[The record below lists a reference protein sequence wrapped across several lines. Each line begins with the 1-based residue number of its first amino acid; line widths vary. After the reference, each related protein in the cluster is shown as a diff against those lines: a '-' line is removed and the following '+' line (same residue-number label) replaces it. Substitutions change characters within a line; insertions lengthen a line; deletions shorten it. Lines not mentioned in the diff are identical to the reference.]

1 MTLRGPLGS
10 LFFCSYIHNMNYKN
24 VLRGYYDTD
33 KKVKAIDMLSD
44 QPYYIEDRPDMKQR
58 VERAINFKQYLAIY
72 QRGTRNGFEYIDQND
87 IIWGDQT
94 TKEVKPVTMIDKPD
108 DFIISDLK
116 WKYLTRCINKGKNLM
131 FVGPAGTGKTQIV
144 FKAAERLDKQ
154 IFYFNLGSTQDVRS
168 ALIGNT
174 YFKDGT
180 YFEESAFVTA
190 IKTPNSVILLDEISR
205 ANPEAWNILMP
216 VLDVNI
222 RKLRLD
228 EKENSPVI
236 DVASGV
242 SFISTANIG
251 FEYTAARMLDRALVD
266 RFSVIEMDILN
277 KEQEM
282 KLLNIKYPD
291 LDPKVNEALCD
302 ISFRIRM
309 ECERENSKLSSPIPT
324 RMLLEAAEMSIDG
337 FDIDETAELIIYP
350 QYSDEGGTDSER
362 IYIRQLVQKYVQK
375 GDKEDLFTDN
385 DFRALDNY
393 DI

>member
-1 MTLRGPLGS
+1 
-10 LFFCSYIHNMNYKN
+10 MNYKN
-24 VLRGYYDTD
+24 VLKGYYDTD

-58 VERAINFKQYLAIY
+58 VERAINFNQYLAIY
-72 QRGTRNGFEYIDQND
+72 QRGTRNGFKYIDQND
-87 IIWGDQT
+87 IIWGDQSVVNQT
-94 TKEVKPVTMIDKPD
+94 IKKVKPAKMVNKPD

-282 KLLNIKYPD
+282 KLLNIKYPN

-337 FDIDETAELIIYP
+337 FDIEETAELIIYP

>member
-1 MTLRGPLGS
+1 
-10 LFFCSYIHNMNYKN
+10 MNYKN
-24 VLRGYYDTD
+24 ILRGYYDTEN
-33 KKVKAIDMLSD
+33 KVKAIDVLSD

-94 TKEVKPVTMIDKPD
+94 TKETKSVTMINKPD

-116 WKYLTRCINKGKNLM
+116 WKYLTRCIDKGKNLM
-131 FVGPAGTGKTQIV
+131 FIGPAGTGKTQIV
-144 FKAAERLDKQ
+144 FKAAEALDKP

-168 ALIGNT
+168 ALIGST

-180 YFEESAFVTA
+180 YFEESAFVNA
-190 IKTPNSVILLDEISR
+190 IKTPGSVILLDEISR

-236 DVASGV
+236 DVADSV

-251 FEYTAARMLDRALVD
+251 FEYTSARMLDRALAD
-266 RFSVIEMDILN
+266 RFNIVEMDILD
-277 KEQEM
+277 KEEEM
-282 KLLNIKYPD
+282 KLLAMKHPD
-291 LDPKVNEALCD
+291 LKSELNEALCD
-302 ISFRIRM
+302 ISFKIRM
-309 ECERENSKLSSPIPT
+309 ECERENSKLSSTLST
-324 RMLLEAAEMSIDG
+324 RTLLESAEMLVDG
-337 FDIDETAELIIYP
+337 FTIDEVAELILYP
-350 QYSDEGGTDSER
+350 QYPNDGGVDSER
-362 IYIRQLVQKYVQK
+362 IYIRQLVQKYIQK
-375 GDKEDLFTDN
+375 GDKEDLFTDD

>member
-1 MTLRGPLGS
+1 
-10 LFFCSYIHNMNYKN
+10 MNYKN
-24 VLRGYYDTD
+24 ILRGYYDTEN
-33 KKVKAIDMLSD
+33 KVKAIDVLSD

-72 QRGTRNGFEYIDQND
+72 QRGTRNGFKYIDQND

-94 TKEVKPVTMIDKPD
+94 TKEAKPVTMINKPD

-116 WKYLTRCINKGKNLM
+116 WKYLTRCIDKGKNLM
-131 FVGPAGTGKTQIV
+131 FIGPAGTGKTQIV
-144 FKAAERLDKQ
+144 FKAAERLDRK

-236 DVASGV
+236 NVADSV

-251 FEYTAARMLDRALVD
+251 FEYTSARMLDRALAD
-266 RFSVIEMDILN
+266 RFNIVEMDILD
-277 KEQEM
+277 KEEEM
-282 KLLNIKYPD
+282 KLLAMKHPD
-291 LDPKVNEALCD
+291 LKSELNEALCD
-302 ISFRIRM
+302 ISFKIRM
-309 ECERENSKLSSPIPT
+309 ECERENSKLSSTLST
-324 RMLLEAAEMSIDG
+324 RTLLESAEMLVDG
-337 FDIDETAELIIYP
+337 FTIDEVAELILYP
-350 QYSDEGGTDSER
+350 QYPNDGGVDSER
-362 IYIRQLVQKYVQK
+362 IYIRQLVQKYIQK
-375 GDKEDLFTDN
+375 GDKEDLFTDD

>member
-1 MTLRGPLGS
+1 
-10 LFFCSYIHNMNYKN
+10 MNYKN
-24 VLRGYYDTD
+24 ILRGYYDTEN
-33 KKVKAIDMLSD
+33 KVKAIDVMSD

-87 IIWGDQT
+87 MIWDQT
-94 TKEVKPVTMIDKPD
+94 PTQTKQVTMINKPD

-116 WKYLTRCINKGKNLM
+116 WKYLTRCIDKGKNLM
-131 FVGPAGTGKTQIV
+131 FIGPAGTGKTQIV
-144 FKAAERLDKQ
+144 FKAAEALDKP

-168 ALIGNT
+168 ALIGST

-190 IKTPNSVILLDEISR
+190 IKTPGSVVLLDEISR

-236 DVASGV
+236 DVADSV

-251 FEYTAARMLDRALVD
+251 FEYTSARMLDRALAD
-266 RFSVIEMDILN
+266 RFNIVEMDILD
-277 KEQEM
+277 KEEEM
-282 KLLNIKYPD
+282 KLLAMKHPELNSE
-291 LDPKVNEALCD
+291 LNEALCD
-302 ISFRIRM
+302 ISFKIRM
-309 ECERENSKLSSPIPT
+309 ECERENSKLSSTLST
-324 RMLLEAAEMSIDG
+324 RTLLESAEMLVDG
-337 FDIDETAELIIYP
+337 FTIDEVAELILYP
-350 QYSDEGGTDSER
+350 QYSNDGGVDSER
-362 IYIRQLVQKYVQK
+362 IYIRQLVQKYIQK
-375 GDKEDLFTDN
+375 GDKEDLFTDD

>member
-1 MTLRGPLGS
+1 ME
-10 LFFCSYIHNMNYKN
+10 YKQ

-33 KKVKAIDMLSD
+33 KKVKAIDLLSN

-58 VERAINFKQYLAIY
+58 IERAINFKQLLAVY
-72 QRGTRNGFEYIDQND
+72 QRGTRNGFKYIEQKDYNNTAD
-87 IIWGDQT
+87 YHDNKHGI
-94 TKEVKPVTMIDKPD
+94 KPVKQTTMIDKPD

-144 FKAAERLDKQ
+144 FKAAERLNKQ

-236 DVASGV
+236 DVADGV

-282 KLLNIKYPD
+282 KLLNIKYPN

-309 ECERENSKLSSPIPT
+309 ECERENGKLSSPIPT

>member
-1 MTLRGPLGS
+1 
-10 LFFCSYIHNMNYKN
+10 MNYKQI
-24 VLRGYYDTD
+24 LKGYYDTD

-190 IKTPNSVILLDEISR
+190 IKTPN
-205 ANPEAWNILMP
+205 
-216 VLDVNI
+216 I

-236 DVASGV
+236 DVADGV

-282 KLLNIKYPD
+282 KLLNIKYPN

-337 FDIDETAELIIYP
+337 FDIEETAELIIYP

-362 IYIRQLVQKYVQK
+362 IYIRQLIQKYVQK
-375 GDKEDLFTDN
+375 GDKEDLFTDS

>member
-1 MTLRGPLGS
+1 
-10 LFFCSYIHNMNYKN
+10 MNYTHILK
-24 VLRGYYDTD
+24 GYYDTE
-33 KKVKAIDMLSD
+33 KKVKAIDMLSNT
-44 QPYYIEDRPDMKQR
+44 PYFIEDRPDMKQR
-58 VERAINFKQYLAIY
+58 VERAINFNQYVAIY
-72 QRGTRNGFEYIDQND
+72 QRGTRNGFQYIEQND
-87 IIWGDQT
+87 IIRDET
-94 TKEVKPVTMIDKPD
+94 PTENKSTIMAIKPD

-144 FKAAERLDKQ
+144 FKAAEALGKQ

-180 YFEESAFVTA
+180 YFEESAFVKA
-190 IKTPNSVILLDEISR
+190 IKSPNTVILLDELSR

-216 VLDVNI
+216 VLDANI

-228 EKENSPVI
+228 EEVESPTI
-236 DVASGV
+236 DVADNI
-242 SFISTANIG
+242 SFIATANVG
-251 FEYTAARMLDRALVD
+251 YEYSSTRTLDKALVD

-282 KLLNIKYPD
+282 ELISMKFPD
-291 LDPKVNEALCD
+291 LNAVSTEAICD
-302 ISFRIRM
+302 ISQRIRD
-309 ECERENSKLSSPIPT
+309 ELTRDDAKISSNIST
-324 RMLLEAAEMSIDG
+324 RMLLEIADMLVDDFTLE
-337 FDIDETAELIIYP
+337 ETASLIIYP
-350 QYSDEGGTDSER
+350 QYPNDGGADSER
-362 IYIRQLVQKYVQK
+362 IYIRQLVQKYIQN
-375 GDKEDLFTDN
+375 GTKENLFTDD

>member
-1 MTLRGPLGS
+1 ME
-10 LFFCSYIHNMNYKN
+10 YKQ
-24 VLRGYYDTD
+24 VLRGYYDTEN
-33 KKVKAIDMLSD
+33 KVKAIDILSD
-44 QPYYIEDRPDMKQR
+44 QPYFIEDRPDMKQR
-58 VERAINFKQYLAIY
+58 IERAINFKQLLAVY
-72 QRGTRNGFEYIDQND
+72 QRGTRNGFKYIDQSD
-87 IIWGDQT
+87 INIDLIP
-94 TKEVKPVTMIDKPD
+94 KEVKLTKPITTMNKPD

-116 WKYLTRCINKGKNLM
+116 WKYLIRCINRGKNLM
-131 FVGPAGTGKTQIV
+131 FVGPAGTGKTQVV
-144 FKAAERLDKQ
+144 FKAAEMLDRK

-168 ALIGNT
+168 AIIGNT

-190 IKTPNSVILLDEISR
+190 LKTPNTIILLDEISR

-216 VLDVNI
+216 VLDANI

-236 DVASGV
+236 DVANGV

-266 RFSVIEMDILN
+266 RFSIIEMDTLD

-282 KLLNIKYPD
+282 KLLAMKYPD
-291 LDPKVNEALCD
+291 LNPQLNESLCD

-309 ECERENSKLSSPIPT
+309 ECERENSKLSSTIST
-324 RMLLEAAEMSIDG
+324 RMLIEAAEMTIDG
-337 FDIDETAELIIYP
+337 FDIAEIAELIIYP
-350 QYSDEGGTDSER
+350 QYSDDGGTDSER
-362 IYIRQLVQKYVQK
+362 IYVRQLVQKYIQK
-375 GDKEDLFTDN
+375 GTKENLFTDD

>member
-1 MTLRGPLGS
+1 
-10 LFFCSYIHNMNYKN
+10 MNYKN
-24 VLRGYYDTD
+24 ILRGYYDTEN
-33 KKVKAIDMLSD
+33 KVKAIDVMSD

-87 IIWGDQT
+87 VIWDQT
-94 TKEVKPVTMIDKPD
+94 PTQTKQVTMINKPD

-116 WKYLTRCINKGKNLM
+116 WKYLTRCIDKGKNLM
-131 FVGPAGTGKTQIV
+131 FIGPAGTGKTQIV
-144 FKAAERLDKQ
+144 FKAAEALDKP

-168 ALIGNT
+168 ALIGST

-180 YFEESAFVTA
+180 YFEESAFVNA
-190 IKTPNSVILLDEISR
+190 IKTPGSVILLDEISR

-236 DVASGV
+236 NVADSV

-251 FEYTAARMLDRALVD
+251 FEYTSARMLDRALAD
-266 RFSVIEMDILN
+266 RFNIVEMDILD
-277 KEQEM
+277 KEEEM
-282 KLLNIKYPD
+282 KLLAMKHPD
-291 LDPKVNEALCD
+291 LKSELNEALCD
-302 ISFRIRM
+302 ISFKIRM
-309 ECERENSKLSSPIPT
+309 ECERENSKLSSTLST
-324 RMLLEAAEMSIDG
+324 RTLLESAEMLVDG
-337 FDIDETAELIIYP
+337 FTIDEVAELILYP
-350 QYSDEGGTDSER
+350 QYPNDGGVDSER
-362 IYIRQLVQKYVQK
+362 IYIRQLVQKYIQK
-375 GDKEDLFTDN
+375 GDKEDLFTDD

>member
-1 MTLRGPLGS
+1 ME
-10 LFFCSYIHNMNYKN
+10 YKQI
-24 VLRGYYDTD
+24 LRGYYDTE
-33 KKVKAIDMLSD
+33 KKVKAIDLLTD
-44 QPYYIEDRPDMKQR
+44 QPYFIEDRPDMKQR
-58 VERAINFKQYLAIY
+58 IERAINFKQLLAVY
-72 QRGTRNGFEYIDQND
+72 QRGTRNGFKYIDQND
-87 IIWGDQT
+87 IVGDT
-94 TKEVKPVTMIDKPD
+94 TPKEVKPVTMIDKPD

-236 DVASGV
+236 DVADGV

-251 FEYTAARMLDRALVD
+251 FEYTNVKNR
-266 RFSVIEMDILN
+266 
-277 KEQEM
+277 
-282 KLLNIKYPD
+282 
-291 LDPKVNEALCD
+291 
-302 ISFRIRM
+302 
-309 ECERENSKLSSPIPT
+309 
-324 RMLLEAAEMSIDG
+324 
-337 FDIDETAELIIYP
+337 P
-350 QYSDEGGTDSER
+350 QYIPCLR
-362 IYIRQLVQKYVQK
+362 ICTRNFIK
-375 GDKEDLFTDN
+375 
-385 DFRALDNY
+385 
-393 DI
+393 

>member
-1 MTLRGPLGS
+1 ME
-10 LFFCSYIHNMNYKN
+10 YKQ
-24 VLRGYYDTD
+24 VLRGYYDTE
-33 KKVKAIDMLSD
+33 KRVKAIDLLTD
-44 QPYYIEDRPDMKQR
+44 QPYFIEDRPDMKQR
-58 VERAINFKQYLAIY
+58 IERAINFKQLLAVY
-72 QRGTRNGFEYIDQND
+72 QRGTRNGFKYIEQND
-87 IIWGDQT
+87 FTEETIPELTKPIT
-94 TKEVKPVTMIDKPD
+94 TMNKPD

-116 WKYLTRCINKGKNLM
+116 WKYLVRCINRGKNLM
-131 FVGPAGTGKTQIV
+131 FVGPAGTGKTQVV
-144 FKAAERLDKQ
+144 FKAADMLDRK

-168 ALIGNT
+168 AIIGNT

-190 IKTPNSVILLDEISR
+190 LKTPNTIILLDEISR

-216 VLDVNI
+216 VLDANI

-236 DVASGV
+236 DVADGV

-251 FEYTAARMLDRALVD
+251 FEYTSARMLDRALVD
-266 RFSVIEMDILN
+266 RFSIVEMDTLD

-282 KLLNIKYPD
+282 KLLAMKYSKLNPQ
-291 LDPKVNEALCD
+291 VNEALCD

-309 ECERENSKLSSPIPT
+309 ECERENSKLSSTLST
-324 RMLLEAAEMSIDG
+324 RTLIEAAEMSIDDFSIG
-337 FDIDETAELIIYP
+337 EIAELIFYP
-350 QYSDEGGTDSER
+350 QYPEEGGTDSER
-362 IYIRQLVQKYVQK
+362 IYVRQLVQKYIQK
-375 GDKEDLFTDN
+375 GSKENLFTDD

>member
-1 MTLRGPLGS
+1 ME
-10 LFFCSYIHNMNYKN
+10 YKQI
-24 VLRGYYDTD
+24 LRGYYDTE
-33 KKVKAIDMLSD
+33 KKVKAIDLLTD
-44 QPYYIEDRPDMKQR
+44 QPYFIEDRPDMKQR
-58 VERAINFKQYLAIY
+58 IERAINFKQLLAVY
-72 QRGTRNGFEYIDQND
+72 QRGTRNGFKYIDQND
-87 IIWGDQT
+87 IVGNPT
-94 TKEVKPVTMIDKPD
+94 SKEVKPVTMIDKPN

-236 DVASGV
+236 DVANGV

-266 RFSVIEMDILN
+266 RFSVIEMDILD

-282 KLLNIKYPD
+282 KLLNIKYPK

>member
-1 MTLRGPLGS
+1 ME
-10 LFFCSYIHNMNYKN
+10 YKE
-24 VLRGYYDTD
+24 VIKGYYDTN
-33 KKVKAIDMLSD
+33 KRVKAIDLISGKPVLLD
-44 QPYYIEDRPDMKQR
+44 NRPDMRQR
-58 VERAINFKQYLAIY
+58 VERAINFKQYLAVY
-72 QRGTRNGFEYIDQND
+72 QRGTRNGYKFIEQDGAEQKQI
-87 IIWGDQT
+87 
-94 TKEVKPVTMIDKPD
+94 TKSNMKKTYQKPD

-116 WKYLTRCINKGKNLM
+116 WKYLTRCIDKGKNLM

-144 FKAAERLDKQ
+144 FKAAETLGKQ

-190 IKTPNSVILLDEISR
+190 IKTPNAVVLLDEISR

-236 DVASGV
+236 TVADGV

-251 FEYTAARMLDRALVD
+251 FEYTSARMIDRALAD
-266 RFSVIEMDILN
+266 RFSIVEMDILN
-277 KEQEM
+277 KEQEIDLLHM
-282 KLLNIKYPD
+282 KCPD
-291 LDPKVNEALCD
+291 INPKVSEALCD
-302 ISFRIRM
+302 ISFRIRT
-309 ECERENSKLSSPIPT
+309 ECERENSKLSSILST
-324 RMLLEAAEMSIDG
+324 RTLIEAAEMSIDG
-337 FDIDETAELIIYP
+337 FNIDEIAELIFYP

-362 IYIRQLVQKYVQK
+362 IYIRQLVQKYIQQ
-375 GDKEDLFTDN
+375 GDKENLFTDD

>member
-1 MTLRGPLGS
+1 ME
-10 LFFCSYIHNMNYKN
+10 YKQ
-24 VLRGYYDTD
+24 VLRGYYDTE
-33 KKVKAIDMLSD
+33 KRVKAIDLLTD
-44 QPYYIEDRPDMKQR
+44 QPYFIEDRPDMKQR
-58 VERAINFKQYLAIY
+58 IERAINFKQLLAVY
-72 QRGTRNGFEYIDQND
+72 QRGTRNGFKYIEQND
-87 IIWGDQT
+87 FTEETIPELTKPIT
-94 TKEVKPVTMIDKPD
+94 TMNKPD

-116 WKYLTRCINKGKNLM
+116 WKYLVRCINRGKNLM
-131 FVGPAGTGKTQIV
+131 FVGPAGTGKTQVV
-144 FKAAERLDKQ
+144 FKAADMLDRK

-168 ALIGNT
+168 AIIGNT

-190 IKTPNSVILLDEISR
+190 LKTPNTIILLDEISR

-216 VLDVNI
+216 VLDANI

-236 DVASGV
+236 DVADGV

-266 RFSVIEMDILN
+266 RFSIIEMDTLD

-282 KLLNIKYPD
+282 KLLAMKYPD
-291 LDPKVNEALCD
+291 LNPQLNESLCD

-309 ECERENSKLSSPIPT
+309 ECERENSKLSSTIST
-324 RMLLEAAEMSIDG
+324 RMLIEAAEMTIDG
-337 FDIDETAELIIYP
+337 FDIAEIAELIIYP
-350 QYSDEGGTDSER
+350 QYSDDGGTDSER
-362 IYIRQLVQKYVQK
+362 IYVRQLVQKYIQK
-375 GDKEDLFTDN
+375 GTKENLFTDD